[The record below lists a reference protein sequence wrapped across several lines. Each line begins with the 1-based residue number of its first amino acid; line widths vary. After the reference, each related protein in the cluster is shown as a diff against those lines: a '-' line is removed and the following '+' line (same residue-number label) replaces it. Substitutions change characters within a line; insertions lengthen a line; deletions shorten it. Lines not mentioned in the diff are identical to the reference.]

1 MTEGAILLDKPAG
14 WTSHD
19 AVAKLRGLLRER
31 RIGHAG
37 TLDPMAT
44 GLLVIAV
51 GPATRLLRFAQSGRK
66 RYEGVLRLGEA
77 TDTLDADGTVVRRAA
92 VPTLDAGTVAA
103 AARELTGT
111 IEQRPPMVSAVR
123 VGGRR
128 LHELARAGEE
138 VERTPRPVVVESF
151 EVAPTERVD
160 EWRFEVVC
168 GPGTYV
174 RVLASD
180 LAEKLGTV
188 GHLRSLRR
196 TASSGH
202 TVAEAVTL
210 EQVAMDLAAG
220 RPVLRPT
227 ADLIS
232 SMPLV
237 SVDDDAAT
245 RLRHGRALVLDGLSG
260 PYVGATDAEGHVV
273 AVLERRDGEW
283 WPTVVLAGGPR
294 EAR

>member
-1 MTEGAILLDKPAG
+1 MTEGALLLDKPAG

-19 AVAKLRGLLRER
+19 VVAKLRGLLRER

-51 GPATRLLRFAQSGRK
+51 GPATRLLRFAQSGLK
-66 RYEGVLRLGEA
+66 RYEGVLRFGEA

-92 VPTLDAGTVAA
+92 VPTLDAVTVAG
-103 AARELTGT
+103 AARELTGV

-128 LHELARAGEE
+128 LHELARSGEE

-151 EVAPTERVD
+151 ELTATERAD

-180 LAEKLGTV
+180 LAEMVGTV

-202 TVAEAVTL
+202 TIAEATTL
-210 EQVAMDLAAG
+210 EQVATDLAAG

-232 SMPLV
+232 SLPLV
-237 SVDDDAAT
+237 RVDDDAAT
-245 RLRHGRALVLDGLSG
+245 RLRHGRALDLGDAAG
-260 PYVGATDAEGHVV
+260 PFVGAIDAEGRVV
-273 AVLERRDGEW
+273 AVIERREGEW
-283 WPTVVLAGGPR
+283 RPTVVLAGGPR